1 MVFSVISVFDVI
13 MFAIAVGYGFFVT
26 MKKKSSADPALEQ
39 WIQWIQWTCNKK
51 LDKFSKTYATLS
63 IL

>member
-39 WIQWIQWTCNKK
+39 WIQWTCNKK